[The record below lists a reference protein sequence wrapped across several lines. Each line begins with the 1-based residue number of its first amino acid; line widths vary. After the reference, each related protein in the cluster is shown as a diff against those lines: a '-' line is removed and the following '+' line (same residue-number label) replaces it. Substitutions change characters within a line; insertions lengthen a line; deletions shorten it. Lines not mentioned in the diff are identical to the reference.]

1 MVEKVNP
8 SPNRPADAFT
18 TAGAITYGGGSDTGY
33 IVPAGSPTELSI
45 QDTEVAEAN
54 LNAFDQTSS
63 SDSYSVSIDAGE
75 AFIFGSWVVIDDSPA
90 RTVTLTADQND
101 QTVYLGW
108 SKSSANDAVI
118 GIDADFDPDDQR
130 IPLWTFTTDTN
141 GVVQES
147 IVDGRTIGY
156 TESIGGKSFYG
167 DSDFSLSYN
176 PDTDELEIKDEI
188 NNVVKASFDKNGDVH
203 IKNGDLDLR
212 ADLRDDTTTVYNSTG
227 GYLEQ
232 AALENDSITLNDG
245 DGISASN
252 GSVSLGGSTNV
263 DVNVDDLVGPF
274 ISNDGTNAFQVNL
287 GATLQ
292 DDGSGNIIVDGSS
305 DIGFSSTQTF
315 TGNIDLASSGRIKN
329 SPSPADP
336 DDLAP
341 KAYVDSTAEGLNIKD
356 SVAVSSHDVNIDLT
370 STTDPNPLDGY
381 TLQDGERIMLKH
393 QNDAT
398 ENGIYDAVDASDPT
412 TWVRSSDFDDDADVT
427 EGAFAFIRNG
437 DTHGDQAYT
446 VTTPDP
452 ITVGTDPINW
462 SQFSFAGELNAG
474 TNLTK
479 TDNIIN
485 LDDSIN
491 LAGTITTDAGQDI
504 SAGGAISGD
513 EGVEDSGGNKML
525 DNVATSG
532 QVTLSSGL
540 AEISTNVNATDATFM
555 LALGIDDP
563 NADAE
568 VAGSLF
574 WDDDAGNYE
583 IRIRETETSVGNP
596 TVNYDVLRVR

>member
-45 QDTEVAEAN
+45 QDTGVAEAN

-90 RTVTLTADQND
+90 RTVTLTADQAG

-130 IPLWTFTTDTN
+130 IPLWTFDTDTN
-141 GVVQES
+141 GVNQTYIQDE
-147 IVDGRTIGY
+147 RTIGY

-176 PDTDELEIKDEI
+176 PNSDELEIVDEV

-212 ADLRDDTTTVYNSTG
+212 ADLRDNTTTVYNSTG

-232 AALENDSITLNDG
+232 AALENDSITINDG
-245 DGISASN
+245 DGITAPV
-252 GSVSLGGSTNV
+252 GSVALGGNTNV
-263 DVNVDDLVGPF
+263 DVNVADLTGPYL
-274 ISNDGTNAFQVNL
+274 SDDGTNAFQVNL

-292 DDGSGNIIVDGSS
+292 GDGTGNIIVDGSS
-305 DIGFSSTQTF
+305 DVGFSSTQTF
-315 TGNIDLASSGRIKN
+315 TGNIDLSDTGLIKN
-329 SPSPADP
+329 APAPVDGN
-336 DDLAP
+336 DVAR

-356 SVAVSSHDVNIDLT
+356 SVAASNHNANIDLT
-370 STTDPNPLDGY
+370 STTDPNPVDGY
-381 TLQDGERIMLKH
+381 TLLDGERIMLKH
-393 QNDAT
+393 QTDAT
-398 ENGIYDAVDASDPT
+398 ENGIYDAVVASDPS
-412 TWVRSSDFDDDADVT
+412 TWVRSSDFNDDADVT
-427 EGAFAFIRNG
+427 EGSFTFIRNG
-437 DTHGDQAYT
+437 TAHGDQAYT

-485 LDDSIN
+485 LDDSIS
-491 LAGTITTDAGQDI
+491 LTGTVTTGAGQDI

-513 EGVEDSGGNKML
+513 NGVEDSAGNKML

-532 QVTLSSGL
+532 QVTLSGGL

-574 WDDDAGNYE
+574 WDDSAGNYE

-596 TVNYDVLRVR
+596 TVNYDVIRVR

>member
-90 RTVTLTADQND
+90 RTVTLTADQAG

-118 GIDADFDPDDQR
+118 GIDSDFDPDDQR
-130 IPLWTFTTDTN
+130 IPLWTFDTDGS
-141 GVVQES
+141 GVVQDS
-147 IVDGRTIGY
+147 IIDERIIGY
-156 TESIGGKSFYG
+156 TERIGGKAFYG
-167 DSDFSLSYN
+167 DEDFSLSYN
-176 PDTDELEIKDEI
+176 PDTDELEIVDEV
-188 NNVVKASFDKNGDVH
+188 NGVVKASFDKSGDVH

-232 AALENDSITLNDG
+232 AALENDSITVDDG
-245 DGISASN
+245 DGIVG
-252 GSVSLGGSTNV
+252 GSISLGGSSAL

-287 GATLQ
+287 GATLTG
-292 DDGSGNIIVDGSS
+292 DGSGNVIVDGSS

-315 TGNIDLASSGRIKN
+315 TGNIDLSDTGLIKN
-329 SPSPADP
+329 APSPQDGN
-336 DDLAP
+336 DLAR
-341 KAYVDSTAEGLNIKD
+341 KSYVDSTAEGLNIKD
-356 SVAVSSHDVNIDLT
+356 SVAVSSHDVEIDLT

-427 EGAFAFIRNG
+427 EGSFAFIRNG

-462 SQFSFAGELNAG
+462 SQFSFAGEFTGGDGINK
-474 TNLTK
+474 TNSTFSV
-479 TDNIIN
+479 NV
-485 LDDSIN
+485 S
-491 LAGTITTDAGQDI
+491 DI
-504 SAGGAISGD
+504 
-513 EGVEDSGGNKML
+513 
-525 DNVATSG
+525 
-532 QVTLSSGL
+532 
-540 AEISTNVNATDATFM
+540 
-555 LALGIDDP
+555 
-563 NADAE
+563 
-568 VAGSLF
+568 AGSLLS
-574 WDDDAGNYE
+574 DDGSNNLSVDESTLDGKYVLESGDTMTGTLDMGTNNITDVRTNGHSPVVGSSNYE
-583 IRIRETETSVGNP
+583 VQKDGTDGNGIINFK
-596 TVNYDVLRVR
+596 TN